1 DRVFTPRPYTGDCRR
16 RDEQVMATPGGE
28 TRRRQ
33 LVWTT
38 RSPGRVVARYADGRA
53 LKGYASDFDP
63 DQPRFHL
70 TPAQGSAEEV
80 VEVWLKD
87 LKALFF
93 VRTFDGNPEY
103 EESRDPYQ
111 PRPPGTRKIR
121 LEFDDGELLVGYT
134 TTREARRFGIFVSPL
149 DPLSNNR
156 RVFAV
161 TTSVARLHRL
171 L

>member
-1 DRVFTPRPYTGDCRR
+1 MAESSDGLRSRR
-16 RDEQVMATPGGE
+16 
-28 TRRRQ
+28 
-33 LVWTT
+33 LVWAT
-38 RSPGRVVARYADGRA
+38 RSPGRVVARYADGQT
-53 LKGYASDFDP
+53 LKGYARDFDP

-70 TPAQGSAEEV
+70 APAHGSPDRE

-93 VRTFDGNPEY
+93 VRSFEGKPDY
-103 EESRDPYQ
+103 HESKDLYQ
-111 PRPPGTRKIR
+111 PRPAGTRKIR
-121 LEFDDGELLVGYT
+121 LEFEDGEILVGHT
-134 TTREARRFGIFVSPL
+134 TTRDARTFGLFVTPL

-161 TTSVARLHRL
+161 SSAVAGLERL

>member
-1 DRVFTPRPYTGDCRR
+1 MGRPPPADRTILSRTSVSGAGDGNRR
-16 RDEQVMATPGGE
+16 KR
-28 TRRRQ
+28 
-33 LVWTT
+33 LVWAT
-38 RSPGRVVARYADGRA
+38 RSPGKVVARYADGQL
-53 LKGYASDFDP
+53 LKGYAADFDP

-70 TPAQGSAEEV
+70 APAHGSPEEV

-93 VRTFDGNPEY
+93 VRTFEGSADHD
-103 EESRDPYQ
+103 ESRELYQ

-134 TTREARRFGIFVSPL
+134 TVPEARRFGLFVTPI
-149 DPLSNNR
+149 DPESNNR

-161 TTSVARLHRL
+161 TSAVSRVERL